1 MVNLWPW
8 KGDNNSAASFEKT
21 LSTLSIKI
29 TKIAARNDSLRQRA
43 RRVRVMWTL
52 YAGFAYILTALI
64 LTLVTGWRSWGTVEY
79 SVMAG
84 GPVVVY
90 LVRTSLTTYYDYRI
104 SNTQLYLNSLYK
116 ERDAT
121 IERLKQAT
129 KYNSTQQLLEKYGS
143 PPPKPEKG
151 PSNAPSSRRKSE
163 GPQKQ
168 GQRTNMPPPPTAN
181 IPRPGV
187 SLPSTPSRPGSS
199 ASLRHHGSSASLRPA
214 SSRSDDMP
222 PPPPPKDMP
231 GAEFAPN
238 AFAPPELAR
247 QYTATSASSF
257 TQSRWYD
264 RILDVLLGE
273 DETQPKNRLALICSE
288 CRLVNGQAP
297 PGTRTLEDVGRW
309 RCAGCRAWNGRE
321 KREEVGALVEGWQR
335 ERGIKEPSEM
345 EKQLEREEKGE
356 SVAATEA
363 DADDNNESSRESSD
377 ADVMKDADTPAR
389 STRSR
394 VKSKGAGRKT

>member
-8 KGDNNSAASFEKT
+8 KGDNNSAASFEKA

-143 PPPKPEKG
+143 PPPKPEKS
-151 PSNAPSSRRKSE
+151 PSDAPANRRKSE

-181 IPRPGV
+181 IPRPGI
-187 SLPSTPSRPGSS
+187 SLPSTPQRPGS
-199 ASLRHHGSSASLRPA
+199 AASLRP
-214 SSRSDDMP
+214 SSSRSDARSDDMP

-247 QYTATSASSF
+247 QYTASSASSF

-321 KREEVGALVEGWQR
+321 KREEVGALAEAWEKER
-335 ERGIKEPSEM
+335 EAEKQSIL
-345 EKQLEREEKGE
+345 EKQLEIEERG
-356 SVAATEA
+356 VTPRPVDA
-363 DADDNNESSRESSD
+363 DADNDGESSGASSD
-377 ADVMKDADTPAR
+377 ADVVIKDADTPAR